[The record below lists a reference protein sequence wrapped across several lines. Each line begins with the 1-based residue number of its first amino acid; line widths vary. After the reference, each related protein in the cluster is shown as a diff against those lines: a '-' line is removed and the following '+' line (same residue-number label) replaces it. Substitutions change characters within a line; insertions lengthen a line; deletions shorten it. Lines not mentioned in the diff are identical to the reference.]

1 MEVRSANA
9 GDAVMGNDISRVTGT
24 NPRDAA
30 APRATRAAPEHT
42 HGTTAAAPADAVTL
56 SADASKI
63 INIES
68 KLKHLPEVD
77 AARVERI
84 RTAVANGDY
93 HIDPRRV
100 AQKFLELDG
109 QL

>member
-1 MEVRSANA
+1 MEVRSVSA
-9 GDAVMGNDISRVTGT
+9 GDAVVSNDISRVAGS
-24 NPRDAA
+24 NPREAA
-30 APRATRAAPEHT
+30 GPRPARADPEKSP
-42 HGTTAAAPADAVTL
+42 GTVSAPADAVTL
-56 SADASKI
+56 SSDASKI
-63 INIES
+63 ISIEA

-77 AARVERI
+77 EARVERI

>member
-1 MEVRSANA
+1 MS
-9 GDAVMGNDISRVTGT
+9 NDISRVTGT

-30 APRATRAAPEHT
+30 APRSARVASERGQ
-42 HGTTAAAPADAVTL
+42 GTAAAAPADAVTL

-77 AARVERI
+77 EARVERI

>member
-1 MEVRSANA
+1 MS
-9 GDAVMGNDISRVTGT
+9 NDISRVTGS
-24 NPRDAA
+24 NPRDTA
-30 APRATRAAPEHT
+30 APRATRGGAERASPS
-42 HGTTAAAPADAVTL
+42 HGQSTAAAAAPTDAVTL

-77 AARVERI
+77 EARVERI
-84 RTAVANGDY
+84 RSAVAKGDY